1 MQMASTERTRLFV
14 DSVGT
19 TITAEVSRRSAD
31 SMIVTQALPFL
42 RLDTSV
48 VGDDGRRARIA
59 RVGIAMDGDVP
70 RLSIELLNEPFAES
84 SVPAE
89 HASAESTLDSPAYAP
104 PVMEPGVAR
113 RRDEDTVQSFT
124 PGVSVR
130 PARTDGTVPY
140 ELQNEDTPSR
150 EIVLSDIPPPMT
162 SSAMEL
168 ASRPEIEAPWHVR
181 LWRGLHAFLSS
192 FLDRAALA
200 LPR

>member
-1 MQMASTERTRLFV
+1 MQMAGTERTRLFV

-19 TITAEVSRRSAD
+19 TITADVSRRSAD

-84 SVPAE
+84 FVPAE
-89 HASAESTLDSPAYAP
+89 HVSTEPTLDAPAYAP
-104 PVMEPGVAR
+104 VVAR
-113 RRDEDTVQSFT
+113 RREDDTVQTFT

-150 EIVLSDIPPPMT
+150 EIVLSDIPPPIA
-162 SSAMEL
+162 SNAIEL
-168 ASRPEIEAPWHVR
+168 ASPPQIEAPWHVR
-181 LWRGLHAFLSS
+181 VWRGLYAFLSS

-200 LPR
+200 LPPSSRHF